1 MRHLSW
7 LLGFFFY
14 ATTSAVHAA
23 PTTEEIASKV
33 LGCYSAGQQT
43 IQKLHDCSGF
53 WVTPRTLLLCTI
65 KAGCP
70 VQPDT
75 PDGRAALSTTMAQE
89 KLTVNSLLVVRP
101 TDLPKIPDPKIIAD
115 CRKDAKTETSFQEC
129 IWKSLSN
136 TQQPFLKCTAI
147 SNQSDRALCFANLTS
162 DHNTIDVV
170 KCVGNDA
177 SAGKALACIKRPDI
191 TEPARKAIGCVSNA
205 TNSTEKRLDCVLPK
219 IDASQKILSECLI
232 AAGKNPAKMSKCID
246 ESSPEAA
253 RVRRVTECFEKKGS
267 DPIKCGQDAIAA
279 GAAATMMSCLS
290 NAQTPSARLA
300 CADQTSPEA
309 VRAKAVAA
317 CVSGGAKDNRLVERC
332 LAPFLGGDA
341 ERLAKCTASAGAS
354 LDGCLT
360 QVNPKIAE
368 ANRIISCVKASEA
381 NGAAFACTAQAL
393 GGDAPRIAACISNQD
408 RGLAALCLLGNRPE
422 AQIAQQTYA
431 CLAGSHD
438 TSALLANC
446 TSGFIK
452 DEKTR
457 VAVGCLARAGNDKS
471 QLAGC
476 AAGLLLPPDAARVV
490 GCATTSQG
498 PTSFALCS
506 AGPLMNEE
514 WRITAECAVQ
524 TGGNPVAFGG
534 CTAGRLTIRELT
546 KCFASGFKDCY
557 GPNNE
562 IVKAVNGIGKSTEK
576 AVQDAGKSI
585 ETATQDTGRAIETA
599 AHDVGKTG
607 EKAVQDVGKTGEK
620 AVQDVGKT
628 GEKAVQDVGKT
639 GEKAVQDVGKAGE
652 KAVQGLGNA
661 LGIHW

>member
-1 MRHLSW
+1 MRHLLW
-7 LLGFFFY
+7 LLGFLFY
-14 ATTSAVHAA
+14 AATSAVHAA
-23 PTTEEIASKV
+23 PTTEEIANKV

-53 WVTPRTLLLCTI
+53 WVTPRALLLCTI

-70 VQPDT
+70 VQLDT
-75 PDGRAALSTTMAQE
+75 LDGRAALSATMAQE

-129 IWKSLSN
+129 IWKALSN
-136 TQQPFLKCTAI
+136 TQQPFLKCAAI
-147 SNQSDRALCFANLTS
+147 SNQSDRALCFANLTN
-162 DHNTIDVV
+162 DHNMIDVV
-170 KCVGNDA
+170 KCVGNDG
-177 SAGKALACIKRPDI
+177 SAGKALTCIKRPDI
-191 TEPARKAIGCVSNA
+191 TEPAQKAIGCVSNA
-205 TNSTEKRLDCVLPK
+205 TTSTAKRLDCVLPK
-219 IDASQKILSECLI
+219 IDASQKMLSECLI
-232 AAGKNPAKMSKCID
+232 AAGNNPAKMSKCIE

-300 CADQTSPEA
+300 CADPTSPEA
-309 VRAKAVAA
+309 ARAKAVAA
-317 CVSGGAKDNRLVERC
+317 CVSGGGAKDNRLVERC

-368 ANRIISCVKASEA
+368 ANRIISCVKAAEA

-408 RGLAALCLLGNRPE
+408 RGLAALCLLGNKPE
-422 AQIAQQTYA
+422 AQIAQQAYV
-431 CLAGSHD
+431 CLARSHD

-457 VAVGCLARAGNDKS
+457 LAVGCLAQAGNDKS

-476 AAGLLLPPDAARVV
+476 AAGALLPPDAARVV

-585 ETATQDTGRAIETA
+585 EKATQDTGKAIETATHDVGTTGEKAVHDVGNTTEKA
-599 AHDVGKTG
+599 AHDVGNTA
-607 EKAVQDVGKTGEK
+607 EKAAHDVGNAVHGVTK
-620 AVQDVGKT
+620 AI
-628 GEKAVQDVGKT
+628 
-639 GEKAVQDVGKAGE
+639 
-652 KAVQGLGNA
+652 GLP
-661 LGIHW
+661 W